1 MQEISTNSSSNVS
14 NSSSTPSSSK
24 DVSSGRKSLLGKK
37 VVVTGGSRGIG
48 AAIVKLLAEEGA
60 QVAFTYSSREEAAVQ
75 VAHSLPGEGHFY
87 IKMDVAN
94 ETSVNE
100 AVEHILEK
108 WPEVD
113 GLVNN
118 AGITKDQLLL
128 RMKAEDFDSVIS
140 TNLRGTF
147 LVTKAF
153 AKPMMKARK
162 GSVVNITSVI
172 GLTGNAGQA
181 NYAASK
187 AGTVAFAKSVAIELA
202 SRNIRVNNV
211 APGYIAT
218 EMTSILSEDIK
229 NKILDK
235 IPLNKIGEGSDVAQA
250 VRFLISDES
259 KYITGQT
266 LSVNGGMFME

>member
-1 MQEISTNSSSNVS
+1 MSGNS
-14 NSSSTPSSSK
+14 
-24 DVSSGRKSLLGKK
+24 LQGKK
-37 VVVTGGSRGIG
+37 IVVTGGSRGIG
-48 AAIVKLLAEEGA
+48 ASIVKLLADEGA
-60 QVAFTYSSREEAAVQ
+60 QVAFTFSSREEAAQQ
-75 VAHSLPGEGHFY
+75 VAHTLKGEGHFY

-94 ETSVNE
+94 EQSVNE

-108 WPEVD
+108 WSDVD
-113 GLVNN
+113 GVVNN

-128 RMKAEDFDSVIS
+128 RMKAEDFDSVVS

-153 AKPMMKARK
+153 TKSMMKARK
-162 GSVVNITSVI
+162 GSIVNITSVI
-172 GLTGNAGQA
+172 GQTGNPGQA

-187 AGTVAFAKSVAIELA
+187 AGTVAFAKSVALELA

-218 EMTSILSEDIK
+218 EMTDVLPEEVK
-229 NKILDK
+229 AKILEK
-235 IPLNKIGEGSDVAQA
+235 VPLNKIGEGADVAQA
-250 VRFLISDES
+250 VRFLLSDES